1 MAVGGG
7 LRALPPV
14 CAWLTFTITIPETA
28 QGISR
33 PSSASRTSREHQS
46 TQKVS
51 TPTDVGR
58 LTHSDENRSSRHL
71 SSTPE
76 SFVTFLALGGPM
88 LFNNP
93 GLAPPDPGLSPITP
107 GLGPPVVTTKA
118 FLSLTQQVQTLTG
131 MIQVIVPYIPQ
142 LAQAPTHQHPH
153 VPRQTVQQEAPQS
166 RWSQGEHLGK
176 TPHPPVEATIENPNA
191 SVSQSLNRSRDVMRL
206 PPEPDII
213 SSDSTNSVREQLRQV
228 NQRLDEVQ
236 RDFIRSKEEVGE
248 TNKGGSPFALEIL
261 DKPIPPVSDYRLWS
275 PTTGALTRQSTSQ
288 LRQGVRAQLHSK
300 FLPKAD
306 GRLTARPHARKRRAT
321 RPIRQQ
327 ILGGG
332 PEDARHSPYYG
343 NPRITHGTSVLTVLL
358 IVDRETPVHSARDV
372 ATGEPVCSRRV
383 ISGREAGSRKITRNP
398 DVTSLKDNL
407 SGHPE
412 ENTGRSYQPLGL
424 SRSRSIQPELRRY
437 CRFHRDYGHDT
448 EECNDLRNQI
458 EDLIRQGHL
467 HRFVRDRRASEERP
481 RRDRNPSPRPDR
493 PIEKQIDVI
502 IDRPASGGNSS
513 STRKAYARNA
523 VEKRPRRSQDPGIT
537 FGEGDDAYPDHDD
550 ALKLGLTDKDFL
562 PVVTTL
568 TGFTG
573 FPQLEQPSSQSPSGK
588 SQD

>member
-1 MAVGGG
+1 MPSPHSSVRLGHIPRDDKGKIGCTGKLPSHRYKALTPAAGKGDSLDLTLFSPEPQTLPAREGNSGFSLTWASEGPLWVTPPISKEACVQDHHPRDGPRDKPTE
-7 LRALPPV
+7 LRVEDPQGSINPRRKFRPPPTL
-14 CAWLTFTITIPETA
+14 ADLRTRTRIGRADT
-28 QGISR
+28 
-33 PSSASRTSREHQS
+33 SARLL
-46 TQKVS
+46 KVS
-51 TPTDVGR
+51 
-58 LTHSDENRSSRHL
+58 
-71 SSTPE
+71 
-76 SFVTFLALGGPM
+76 
-88 LFNNP
+88 LFNDP

-118 FLSLTQQVQTLTG
+118 FLT
-131 MIQVIVPYIPQ
+131 
-142 LAQAPTHQHPH
+142 
-153 VPRQTVQQEAPQS
+153 
-166 RWSQGEHLGK
+166 
-176 TPHPPVEATIENPNA
+176 TIENPNA

-248 TNKGGSPFALEIL
+248 TNKGGSPFAPEIL

-288 LRQGVRAQLHSK
+288 LRAQLHSK

-306 GRLTARPHARKRRAT
+306 GRLTAWPHARKRRAT

-398 DVTSLKDNL
+398 EVTSLKDNL

-424 SRSRSIQPELRRY
+424 SRSCSIQPELRRY

-448 EECNDLRNQI
+448 EECNDLKNQI

-493 PIEKQIDVI
+493 PIEKQIYVI
-502 IDRPASGGNSS
+502 VGGPTSGGDSS
-513 STRKAYARNA
+513 SPGKPTPDPQS
-523 VEKRPRRSQDPGIT
+523 KRG
-537 FGEGDDAYPDHDD
+537 
-550 ALKLGLTDKDFL
+550 
-562 PVVTTL
+562 
-568 TGFTG
+568 
-573 FPQLEQPSSQSPSGK
+573 
-588 SQD
+588 

>member
-1 MAVGGG
+1 MPSPHSSVRLGHIPRDDKGKIG
-7 LRALPPV
+7 CTGKLPSHRYKALTP
-14 CAWLTFTITIPETA
+14 AAGKGDSLDLTLFSPEPQTLPA
-28 QGISR
+28 
-33 PSSASRTSREHQS
+33 REGNS
-46 TQKVS
+46 
-51 TPTDVGR
+51 G
-58 LTHSDENRSSRHL
+58 
-71 SSTPE
+71 
-76 SFVTFLALGGPM
+76 F
-88 LFNNP
+88 
-93 GLAPPDPGLSPITP
+93 
-107 GLGPPVVTTKA
+107 
-118 FLSLTQQVQTLTG
+118 SLTWASEGPLWVTPPISKEACVQDHHPRDGPRDKPTELRVEDPQGSINPRRKFRPPPTLADLRTRTR
-131 MIQVIVPYIPQ
+131 I
-142 LAQAPTHQHPH
+142 
-153 VPRQTVQQEAPQS
+153 
-166 RWSQGEHLGK
+166 
-176 TPHPPVEATIENPNA
+176 ATIENPNA

-248 TNKGGSPFALEIL
+248 TNKGGSPFAPEIL

-306 GRLTARPHARKRRAT
+306 GRLTAWPHARKRRAT

-398 DVTSLKDNL
+398 EVTSLKDNL

-424 SRSRSIQPELRRY
+424 SRSCSIQPELRRY

-448 EECNDLRNQI
+448 EECNDLKNQI

-481 RRDRNPSPRPDR
+481 RRDRNPSPRPYR

-513 STRKAYARNA
+513 SARKAYARNA

-537 FGEGDDAYPDHDD
+537 FGEGDDAYPNHDD